1 MIKPR
6 DYRISEEENLK
17 RKALEL
23 GTEHKGKQNLRG
35 VGNGREI
42 APDTPLWVSCGL
54 VQWGLP
60 VMEVL

>member
-6 DYRISEEENLK
+6 DYRVSEEENLK

-35 VGNGREI
+35 VGNGHEI
-42 APDTPLWVSCGL
+42 ALDTPLCVS
-54 VQWGLP
+54 VT
-60 VMEVL
+60 